1 MLDSTAVLLEI
12 SIISACNVAAVYIAA
27 IVYQLDWSSV
37 LTVMVAASFIT
48 AWLSRL
54 ILAKMNKRKVIT
66 QTTLGEG
73 LSAIL
78 MALLSSIIVF
88 IILIYRFNLPMA
100 LGISLL
106 SGIVTSIVRYLLY

>member
-12 SIISACNVAAVYIAA
+12 SIVSACNVAAVYIAA
-27 IVYQLDWSSV
+27 IVYQLDWSNV
-37 LTVMVAASFIT
+37 VAVMVLASFIT

-54 ILAKMNKRKVIT
+54 ILSKMKRKVLT

-73 LSAIL
+73 LSALLI
-78 MALLSSIIVF
+78 ALLSSITVF

-100 LGISLL
+100 LGMSLL
-106 SGIVTSIVRYLLY
+106 SGIVTSIIRYLLR